1 MEDLLGVVAQGER
14 GREEGERGREERER
28 YSEGSFIEWTQI
40 QPCGSRKET
49 KAENESKQVLTG
61 ETESQKS
68 PASSSGRTAV
78 YLEIPGFSFGDL
90 RESAVSGGL
99 VLGLGTG
106 PAVDLEI
113 PFLETDGHEGWPE
126 ARCLSFLPRDRT

>member
-1 MEDLLGVVAQGER
+1 MALSLSLL
-14 GREEGERGREERER
+14 
-28 YSEGSFIEWTQI
+28 I
-40 QPCGSRKET
+40 
-49 KAENESKQVLTG
+49 
-61 ETESQKS
+61 